1 VSAVGDRLPYV
12 VLSAA
17 MSVDGRIDDASPRRL
32 VLSNEQDLDR
42 VDAERARSDAI
53 LVGAG
58 TLRADDPR
66 LLVRSGERRGSPMR
80 VTLTRSGALDP
91 GLRFFT
97 VGETARIVYC
107 PSSVAAGLRERLGSL
122 AAVVGC
128 GDPLDLRRV
137 LSDLAGRG
145 VRRLMVEGGGDVN
158 TQLLAAGLVDEL
170 HLVVAP
176 FFVGD
181 ATAPRFVGEGA
192 FPHGPSAPMTLAEAR
207 PIGDSVLLRYLLT
220 GAARDRRWLEAAI
233 ELSRRCPPSVSAF
246 SVGAVI
252 VDAAGRAMAEGWSRE
267 TDPIVHA
274 EESALAKVAPG
285 DARLAGATMYSSLEP
300 CGARKSRSRPC
311 AQLILESGIRRVVYA
326 LREPSTFVDG
336 RGDELLR
343 AAGVTVVEVED
354 LAPEVREVNNPLIL

>member
-1 VSAVGDRLPYV
+1 
-12 VLSAA
+12 

-32 VLSNEQDLDR
+32 VLSNEEDLDR
-42 VDAERARSDAI
+42 VDAERARADAI

-66 LLVRSGERRGSPMR
+66 LLVRSEQRGGSPIR
-80 VTLTRSGALDP
+80 VTLTRSGLLDP

-97 VGETARIVYC
+97 VGETARVVYC
-107 PSSVAAGLRERLGSL
+107 PSSVAASVRERLGSL
-122 AAVVGC
+122 AVVVGC
-128 GDPLDLRRV
+128 GDPLDLRCL

-181 ATAPRFVGEGA
+181 AAAPRFVGEGA
-192 FPHGPSAPMTLAEAR
+192 FPHGPAAPMMLGEAR
-207 PIGDSVLLRYLLT
+207 RIGDSVLLRYLLT
-220 GAARDRRWLEAAI
+220 DAARDRRWLEAAV
-233 ELSRRCPPSVSAF
+233 ELSRRCPPSRTAF

-252 VDAAGRAMAEGWSRE
+252 VDAEGRVVAEGWSRE
-267 TDPIVHA
+267 TDPTVHA

-285 DARLAGATMYSSLEP
+285 DPRLAGATMYSSLEP
-300 CGARKSRSRPC
+300 CGARKSRSRTC
-311 AQLILESGIRRVVYA
+311 AQLIHASGIRRVVYA
-326 LREPSTFVDG
+326 LREPSTFVEG
-336 RGDELLR
+336 RGDEQLR
-343 AAGVTVVEVED
+343 AAGVTVVEIED
-354 LAPEVREVNNPLIL
+354 MGPVVRKVNAHLLMQHEVTKATKTHEGSG